1 MEINEKL
8 EEACHALWLKIKLLH
23 LLLEYIAS
31 IVDLSDNNDAYPDI
45 WNDLMVV
52 VNEILNI
59 INGSL
64 IMRMLDNSA
73 EKTKLWDD
81 YEQLIEY
88 LAKLLLLKDYNI
100 ISNYDDFMCDII
112 DKLVLF
118 ENELKIILLGGPI
131 NKI

>member
-8 EEACHALWLKIKLLH
+8 EETCHALWLKIKLLRF
-23 LLLEYIAS
+23 LLEYIAS

-45 WNDLMVV
+45 WNNLTVV

-64 IMRMLDNSA
+64 IIRMLDNSA

-88 LAKLLLLKDYNI
+88 LAKLLLLKEYNI
-100 ISNYDDFMCDII
+100 ISNYDDFMCDLI

-118 ENELKIILLGGPI
+118 ENELKIILLGEPI